1 MHPAHPLQVAL
12 LLAVSLSHSS
22 ALQCLN
28 CVSTHTNM
36 HSECQE
42 GKYQGT
48 GEKVND
54 RNTYEL

>member
-1 MHPAHPLQVAL
+1 MQPVHAILAAL

-36 HSECQE
+36 HSECQQGE
-42 GKYQGT
+42 YQGT
-48 GEKVND
+48 GEKLND
-54 RNTYEL
+54 RITYEL